1 MCPGPCS
8 PCAHAHTDARIG
20 SAHARTPAHS
30 QCLPCSLARSPPP
43 KRMHAPGHSRT
54 ASPFSCPPTCASHR
68 RGRFWPPPWRRR
80 CPTPAQIDANFA
92 AERLDA
98 CRDTSETRGR
108 TVRACRRRRRQ
119 CSAPRNPAGQ
129 EHAPADIPAR
139 EGHGSWLAA
148 DAAAGRTGGAPGP
161 KALAAATRAATSSRL
176 HPPRRGCM
184 RASRPPGPPV
194 PAAFYVLGRVRG
206 RAMGRADQEKPQ
218 GPRAHGKRREDPA
231 QRERRAAT
239 AGGHTASGGRTRL
252 SGGGWDSV
260 A

>member
-98 CRDTSETRGR
+98 CRDTSETRVR
-108 TVRACRRRRRQ
+108 TVRACRRRRLQ
-119 CSAPRNPAGQ
+119 CSAPRNPVGQ

-194 PAAFYVLGRVRG
+194 PAATPRPFYVLGFVDG
-206 RAMGRADQEKPQ
+206 LLSKP
-218 GPRAHGKRREDPA
+218 
-231 QRERRAAT
+231 
-239 AGGHTASGGRTRL
+239 
-252 SGGGWDSV
+252 
-260 A
+260 